1 MADMVDSGRRAG
13 EAPGHGTGA
22 GHVTPVRV
30 LAGVWGALL
39 LLTLLTVG
47 ATRFEFGD
55 YNLWIA
61 MGIATAKGAL
71 VVLYFM
77 HMRYERPF
85 NAVVFLAA
93 LAFVA
98 LFVSLTLMDSQ
109 AYQPQLIP
117 GYAPGLAR

>member
-1 MADMVDSGRRAG
+1 MAEVSRN
-13 EAPGHGTGA
+13 APVGGGAAAPEKGA
-22 GHVTPVRV
+22 GHVMPVRV

-39 LLTLLTVG
+39 LLTLLTVA
-47 ATRFEFGD
+47 ATKVEFGD
-55 YNLWIA
+55 FNLWIA
-61 MGIATAKGAL
+61 MAIATVKGGL

-85 NAVVFLAA
+85 NAVVFLTA

-117 GYAPGLAR
+117 GYAPAIPR